1 MVQRPWR
8 GHRLRN
14 LERLDW
20 TFNVLP
26 RPPTPPSSEEAAP
39 TGKRP
44 VAVALKYDHAHD
56 DAPRV
61 VAKGEGPIA
70 EQIIALA
77 RAHGIELREDADLAN
92 LLQLVRMDAP
102 IPVEAYVAVAEILSY
117 IYRRKGRPAQDGGS

>member
-1 MVQRPWR
+1 M
-8 GHRLRN
+8 
-14 LERLDW
+14 
-20 TFNVLP
+20 LP
-26 RPPTPPSSEEAAP
+26 RSPTPPPSEEPAP
-39 TGKRP
+39 AGKRP
-44 VAVALKYDHAHD
+44 VAVALKYDHGHD

-92 LLQLVRMDAP
+92 LLQAVRMDAP

-117 IYRRKGRPAQDGGS
+117 IYRRKGQAAPGGGP